1 MSIAAEVC
9 MYLSLHG
16 EGTRRGM
23 SDALTRNEGSVET
36 ATRKLLELGFIR
48 EVRRTPSPHGKP
60 MIVFA
65 LGDRV
70 FSQDEFSVQEGI
82 RRGRPTKDM
91 KSTAGTHSFDALNQA
106 MSSFFGREAA

>member
-36 ATRKLLELGFIR
+36 ATRKLIELGFIR
-48 EVRRTPSPHGKP
+48 EVRRIPSPDDRRRSFSRSA
-60 MIVFA
+60 IVLSTSMNSRFKKAFA
-65 LGDRV
+65 AVVRRRTCNPRRDRTR
-70 FSQDEFSVQEGI
+70 S
-82 RRGRPTKDM
+82 M
-91 KSTAGTHSFDALNQA
+91 H
-106 MSSFFGREAA
+106 

>member
-48 EVRRTPSPHGKP
+48 EVRRIPSPHGKP

-65 LGDRV
+65 LGDRA
-70 FSQDEFSVQEGI
+70 FSQDAFSSQEGI

-91 KSTAGTHSFDALNQA
+91 QSTAGSYSFDALTDV
-106 MSSFFGREAA
+106 MGSFMREAA

>member
-9 MYLSLHG
+9 AYLSLHG

-23 SDALTRNEGSVET
+23 SDALTRNEGSVEA

-48 EVRRTPSPHGKP
+48 EVRRIPSPHGKP

-65 LGDRV
+65 LGDRA
-70 FSQDEFSVQEGI
+70 FSQDAFSSQEGI

-91 KSTAGTHSFDALNQA
+91 QSTAGSYSFDALTDA
-106 MSSFFGREAA
+106 MRSFMREAA

>member
-48 EVRRTPSPHGKP
+48 EVRRIPSPHGKP

-65 LGDRV
+65 LGDRP
-70 FSQDEFSVQEGI
+70 FNQDEFSCQEGI
-82 RRGRPTKDM
+82 RRGRPTKDQQ
-91 KSTAGTHSFDALNQA
+91 STEGSYSFDALTDA
-106 MSSFFGREAA
+106 MGSFMREAA